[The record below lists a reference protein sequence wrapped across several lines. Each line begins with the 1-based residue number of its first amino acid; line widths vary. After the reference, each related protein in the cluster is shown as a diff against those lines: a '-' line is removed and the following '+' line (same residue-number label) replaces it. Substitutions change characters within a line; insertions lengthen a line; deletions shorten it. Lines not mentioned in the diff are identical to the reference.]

1 MNKSFLTIGLSLAL
15 MTTILSTAPTISDAA
30 SSTTAESRYTAEST
44 YTASFTVQQPEK
56 IVVPGEE
63 TSAELPSVS
72 DWGFNSWTFLVSR
85 IPCFPTN
92 EVELEADVQ
101 PTGDWVPVLTF
112 EPNEGWEVV
121 EETLSDGILTTVYFF
136 SESIPSGSTYTPLF
150 DSWSLTNFK
159 VHSGICGQ
167 HTYSEITEAVNSSSL
182 ERFSL
187 QSDGISGSPAQLWE
201 MVGP

>member
-1 MNKSFLTIGLSLAL
+1 MNRSFLTIAASLTVVA
-15 MTTILSTAPTISDAA
+15 TILSSAPTISDAA
-30 SSTTAESRYTAEST
+30 SSTTASTTAEST

-92 EVELEADVQ
+92 DVELEPDVQ
-101 PTGDWVPVLTF
+101 VSGEYVPVLSF
-112 EPNEGWEVV
+112 EMNDGWEVV
-121 EETLSDGILTTVYFF
+121 EETLSDGVLTTVYFY
-136 SESIPSGSTYTPLF
+136 STPIAEGEQFTPLF
-150 DSWSLTNFK
+150 DSWSMTNFK
-159 VHSGICGQ
+159 VHSGVCGQ

-182 ERFSL
+182 ERYSL
-187 QSDGISGSPAQLWE
+187 QSDGISGTPAQLWE
-201 MVGP
+201 MVGA

>member
-1 MNKSFLTIGLSLAL
+1 MNRSFLTIAASLTVVA
-15 MTTILSTAPTISDAA
+15 TILSSAPTISDAA
-30 SSTTAESRYTAEST
+30 TTAASTTAEST

-85 IPCFPTN
+85 IQCFKTS

-101 PTGDWVPVLTF
+101 PTGDWVPILTF

-136 SESIPSGSTYTPLF
+136 SEPIPSGSTYTPLF
-150 DSWSLTNFK
+150 DSWTLTNFK
-159 VHSGICGQ
+159 VHSGICGS
-167 HTYSEITEAVNSSSL
+167 HTYSEIIDTVNASGL

-187 QSDGISGSPAQLWE
+187 QSDGISGTPAQLWE

>member
-30 SSTTAESRYTAEST
+30 SSTTAESRYS
-44 YTASFTVQQPEK
+44 ASFTVQKPEK
-56 IVVPGEE
+56 VVTPSGS
-63 TSAELPSVS
+63 TTADLPEVN
-72 DWGFNSWTFLVSR
+72 DWGFNSHLFIVSR

-92 EVELEADVQ
+92 EVELEPDVEA
-101 PTGDWVPVLTF
+101 GDWVPVLTF
-112 EPNEGWEVV
+112 EPNPGWVSIC
-121 EETLSDGILTTVYFF
+121 EEIKDGILTTVYFY
-136 SESIPSGSTYTPLF
+136 SEPIPADSTYTPLF
-150 DSWSLTNFK
+150 DSWSMTNFK
-159 VHSGICGQ
+159 VHSGVCGQ

-187 QSDGISGSPAQLWE
+187 QSDGISGTPAQLWE

>member
-15 MTTILSTAPTISDAA
+15 ITTVLNSSPIISNEAAA
-30 SSTTAESRYTAEST
+30 SNTAEST
-44 YTASFTVQQPEK
+44 YTASFTVQKPEK
-56 IVVPGEE
+56 VVVPGEE

-85 IPCFPTN
+85 IPCFPTS

-121 EETLSDGILTTVYFF
+121 EETLSDGVLTTVYFY
-136 SESIPSGSTYTPLF
+136 STPIAEGEQFTPLF
-150 DSWSLTNFK
+150 DSWSMTNFK
-159 VHSGICGQ
+159 VHDGICGS
-167 HTYSEITEAVNSSSL
+167 HTYAEIIEAVNSSGL
-182 ERFSL
+182 ERYSL
-187 QSDGISGSPAQLWE
+187 QSDGISGTPAQLWE

>member
-1 MNKSFLTIGLSLAL
+1 MNKSFLTIAASLAV
-15 MTTILSTAPTISDAA
+15 TAIFLSSAPTISDLARAA
-30 SSTTAESRYTAEST
+30 EPTAAST

-85 IPCFPTN
+85 IPCFSAD

-101 PTGDWVPVLTF
+101 VSGEYVPVLTF

-121 EETLSDGILTTVYFF
+121 EETLSDGILTTVYFY
-136 SESIPSGSTYTPLF
+136 SEPIPSGSTYTPLF
-150 DSWSLTNFK
+150 DSWSMTNFK
-159 VHSGICGQ
+159 VHSGVCGQ
-167 HTYSEITEAVNSSSL
+167 HTYSEITDAVNSAGL

-187 QSDGISGSPAQLWE
+187 QSDGISGTPAQLWE
-201 MVGP
+201 MVR

>member
-1 MNKSFLTIGLSLAL
+1 MNKSLLTLGLSLAL
-15 MTTILSTAPTISDAA
+15 MTTILSTAPTISDEARA
-30 SSTTAESRYTAEST
+30 AESTAAST

-56 IVVPGEE
+56 IVAPGEE

-85 IPCFPTN
+85 IPCFPTS
-92 EVELEADVQ
+92 EVELEPDVQ
-101 PTGDWVPVLTF
+101 VSGDWVPVLTF

-121 EETLSDGILTTVYFF
+121 EESLSDGVLTTVYFY
-136 SESIPSGSTYTPLF
+136 STPIAEGEQFTPLF
-150 DSWSLTNFK
+150 DSWSMTNFK

-167 HTYSEITEAVNSSSL
+167 HTYSEITEAVNNSSL

-187 QSDGISGSPAQLWE
+187 QSDGISGTPAQLWE
-201 MVGP
+201 MVEP

>member
-30 SSTTAESRYTAEST
+30 SNTAEST
-44 YTASFTVQQPEK
+44 YTASFIVQQPEK
-56 IVVPGEE
+56 TVVPGEE

-92 EVELEADVQ
+92 EVELEPDVVA
-101 PTGDWVPVLTF
+101 GEYVPVLTF

-136 SESIPSGSTYTPLF
+136 SDPIPAGSTYTPLF
-150 DSWSLTNFK
+150 DSWSMTNFK
-159 VHSGICGQ
+159 VHSGVCGQ

-182 ERFSL
+182 ERYSL
-187 QSDGISGSPAQLWE
+187 QSDGISGTPAQLWE
-201 MVGP
+201 MVEP

>member
-15 MTTILSTAPTISDAA
+15 ITTVLNSSPIICNEAAA
-30 SSTTAESRYTAEST
+30 SNTAEST

-85 IPCFPTN
+85 IPCFKTS
-92 EVELEADVQ
+92 EVELEPDVVA
-101 PTGDWVPVLTF
+101 GDWVPVLTF

-121 EETLSDGILTTVYFF
+121 EEKLEDGILTTVYFF
-136 SESIPSGSTYTPLF
+136 SEPIPSGSTYTPLF
-150 DSWSLTNFK
+150 DSWSMTNFK
-159 VHSGICGQ
+159 VHSGICGY
-167 HTYSEITEAVNSSSL
+167 HTYAEIIDAVNSAGL
-182 ERFSL
+182 ERYSL
-187 QSDGISGSPAQLWE
+187 QSDGISGTPAQLLE
-201 MVGP
+201 MVR

>member
-1 MNKSFLTIGLSLAL
+1 MNKSFLTLGLSLAL

-30 SSTTAESRYTAEST
+30 TTAASTPAESR

-92 EVELEADVQ
+92 DVELEPDVQ
-101 PTGDWVPVLTF
+101 IAGEYVPVLTF
-112 EPNEGWEVV
+112 DPNPGWEVV

-136 SESIPSGSTYTPLF
+136 SEPIPAGSTYTPLF
-150 DSWSLTNFK
+150 DSWSMTNFK
-159 VHSGICGQ
+159 VHSGICGS
-167 HTYSEITEAVNSSSL
+167 HTYSEIIEAVNSSSL

-187 QSDGISGSPAQLWE
+187 QSDGISGTPAQLWE